1 MMPTEAIIITIFAV
15 VTLIL
20 AFWLARTEM
29 RLKKMLRGKNA
40 RDLEDVI
47 TELVAS
53 VTMLEKNDATIEA
66 TLGHMESRL
75 RKSIQG
81 IETIRFNPFKD
92 SGGNHSFATAL
103 LSEDGDGVVLS
114 SLYARDR
121 VNIFAKPIKK
131 HVSDFELTAE
141 EKEALKLV
149 QGKHK

>member
-1 MMPTEAIIITIFAV
+1 MMPAEMIIITIFAL

-20 AFWLARTEM
+20 ALWLVRTEM
-29 RLKKMLRGKNA
+29 RLKKMLRGKKA
-40 RDLEDVI
+40 HDLEEVI

-53 VTMLEKNDATIEA
+53 ATLLEKNDARIENQLA
-66 TLGHMESRL
+66 QMEGRL

-81 IETIRFNPFKD
+81 VETIRFNPFKD

-103 LSEDGDGVVLS
+103 LSEEGDGVVLS

-131 HVSDFELTAE
+131 HTSEFELTAE
-141 EKEALKLV
+141 EKEALTRAK
-149 QGKHK
+149 K